1 MSIREILS
9 ILELGLAYSVLALG
23 VFIPFRV
30 LNQADLTVEGSFTFG
45 AAVCAMLTVQGHPL
59 LGLLLGMLAGAAAG
73 LVTAVL
79 QTQFGVAPILSGILT
94 MTGLYSINLW
104 VLGGKSNVPLMRE
117 KTLFSYFQPLIG
129 GGWHKVAALGLLAL
143 GLLVLLNVFFRTT
156 LGLSIRATG
165 DNERMVR
172 SSSVSTNL
180 TRCVAL
186 ALGNGLVGLAG
197 GVVAQVQQFTD
208 VMMGSGTVVVALA
221 SLIIGETIFR
231 NTSILR
237 GTLAAVSGS
246 ILYRLIVAWVLKTS
260 VPAYAVKLISA
271 LVVMVA
277 VCYPVVRKRLTLQWK
292 RGVERRAAAGTP
304 E

>member
-1 MSIREILS
+1 MSLREILS
-9 ILELGLAYSVLALG
+9 ILELGLAYAVLALG
-23 VFIPFRV
+23 VYIPFRV

-45 AAVCAMLTVQGHPL
+45 AAVCAVVTVQGHPV
-59 LGLLLGMLAGAAAG
+59 LGLFLGMLAGAAAG
-73 LVTAVL
+73 LVTAIL

-104 VLGGKSNVPLMRE
+104 VLGGKSNVPMIQG
-117 KTLFSYFQPLIG
+117 KSIFSYFQSWIG
-129 GGWHKVAALGLLAL
+129 GGFHKVAALVVVVA
-143 GLLVLLNVFFRTT
+143 VLMIFLNVFFRTT

-197 GVVAQVQQFTD
+197 GVVAQLQQFAD
-208 VMMGSGTVVVALA
+208 VQMGSGMVVVALA
-221 SLIIGETIFR
+221 SLIIGETIFH

-237 GTLAAVSGS
+237 GTLAAVVGS
-246 ILYRLIVAWVLKTS
+246 VLYRLIVALVLKTS
-260 VPAYAVKLISA
+260 IPAYAVKLISA
-271 LVVMVA
+271 LVVAVA
-277 VCYPVVRKRLTLQWK
+277 VCYPVIRKRLALQYRK
-292 RGVERRAAAGTP
+292 GAERRATVGAS